1 MGLLKSLWQG
11 FVGGADFTQ
20 IVTERFVLE
29 DKLLKVA
36 IPISNVVA
44 RKPTKE
50 VNYPY
55 KNNHWFHTNQET
67 HTHETYVHIYTR
79 VWMYLPII
87 GIFPSSEY
95 GMLGCVFRIKKT
107 PEGVNALDNLA
118 LGQWLNQEYDEYYN
132 HPEPGDKSKGRNT
145 ALIAEMQQRHGDLTT
160 SHMASQLQAYINGS
174 VYPEIPAPTTVSF
187 NNIQWVFY
195 QLVKPNSRSRADMY
209 CLGLDEGHYLVVRF
223 SHRVDRSDKHK
234 KWRKAA
240 NQTQQRV
247 MEMVSLTDYVA
258 DEPQSRLSN
267 DTSSALQTSSRQE
280 TA

>member
-1 MGLLKSLWQG
+1 MKKLLKTLWQG

-20 IVTERFVLE
+20 LVTERFILE
-29 DKLLKVA
+29 DKLLKIT

-44 RKPTKE
+44 RQLPKE

-55 KNNHWFHTNQET
+55 RNRHWFNTKQKT

-95 GMLGCVFRIKKT
+95 GMLSSVFRIKKT
-107 PEGVNALDNLA
+107 HDGINALDNQA
-118 LGQWLNQEYDEYYN
+118 LGSWLNQEYDEYYN
-132 HPEPGDKSKGRNT
+132 HPEPGDKARGSNTRIRQEMSK
-145 ALIAEMQQRHGDLTT
+145 HTT
-160 SHMASQLQAYINGS
+160 LSDEVMAIQLEAAINNGGYPQIPDATTVQINGT
-174 VYPEIPAPTTVSF
+174 E
-187 NNIQWVFY
+187 WVFH
-195 QLVKPNSRSRADMY
+195 QLIKPHSRSRTDMY

-223 SHRVDRSDKHK
+223 NHQVDRSDKHK

-247 MEMVSLTDYVA
+247 MQMVSLTDYVA

-267 DTSSALQTSSRQE
+267 DTSSALQTSSGQE
-280 TA
+280 TV